1 MIGAGGTGGHVYP
14 ALTAAHVLSQQNH
27 NLIFVGTRGGGGFE
41 KRLVEDSGI
50 RFDAFVE
57 VFAGPIAGISPL
69 RAVWNSLLILAGTLQ
84 SIVLLLRHRP
94 QSILLTGGWANAPL
108 AVAGWLLRVP
118 MLVYLPDIEP
128 GKTIQS
134 ISRIAKKVATTVP
147 DSAAYFPAGKTVVT
161 GYPLRD
167 SVTKA
172 TRDEAIAH
180 FKLDPTRK
188 TLLIFGGSRG
198 ARSLNEAIVPIVPDL
213 LADNVQILHVSGTLD
228 ADSAQAKRAALP
240 DPTHYHV
247 FSYLEHDMGLA
258 LAAAD
263 VVLSR
268 SGASIL
274 GEFPYFGLPS
284 ILVPYPYAWRYQKT
298 NADYLVSHGAAV
310 RLDDET
316 LHQTLLPTIRDLIQ
330 NPPLL
335 TEMKAAA
342 KALAQPHGAQ
352 NIARLMTELAGTQ

>member
-14 ALTAAHVLSQQNH
+14 ALTAARVLSQQNH
-27 NLIFVGTRGGGGFE
+27 NLTFVGTRGGGGFE
-41 KRLVEDSGI
+41 KRLVEESGI

-57 VFAGPIAGISPL
+57 VFAGPIAGIAPL
-69 RAVWNSLLILAGTLQ
+69 RAAWNALLIGIGILQ
-84 SIVLLLRHRP
+84 SIALLLRHRP

-134 ISRIAKKVATTVP
+134 ISRMAEKVAVTVP
-147 DSAAYFPAGKTVVT
+147 DSAAHFPPGKTVVT
-161 GYPLRD
+161 GYPLRETVKD
-167 SVTKA
+167 A
-172 TRDEAIAH
+172 TREEAITH
-180 FKLDPTRK
+180 FKLDPTRL
-188 TLLIFGGSRG
+188 TLLVFGGSRG

-213 LADNVQILHVSGTLD
+213 LADNMQILHVSGTLD
-228 ADSAQAKRAALP
+228 AEAASAKRASLP
-240 DPTHYHV
+240 DATHYHV

-263 VVLSR
+263 LVLAR
-268 SGASIL
+268 SGASTL

-298 NADYLVSHGAAV
+298 NADYLVTHGAAV

-316 LHQTLLPTIRDLIQ
+316 LHETLLPTIRDLIH
-330 NPPLL
+330 NPSLL
-335 TEMKAAA
+335 TQMKAAA
-342 KALAQPHGAQ
+342 RALAQPQGAE
-352 NIARLMTELAGTQ
+352 NIARLMTELAGGQ